1 VEQLACD
8 TAQWQ
13 SSLRLGLAWRTPPT
27 LPMDRWTGPLPGF
40 LTMHP
45 IALVVFLLLVVLAVM
60 LAALWL

>member
-1 VEQLACD
+1 MDIVGCPESFPPLAPAH
-8 TAQWQ
+8 AQ
-13 SSLRLGLAWRTPPT
+13 SPPT

-60 LAALWL
+60 LPALWL